1 MAQLTL
7 PSPINKTFT
16 RGSIW
21 RSQVNEGCLNGGA
34 SNFPRL
40 RLTSGFGKWSTSR
53 KLPKLYDL
61 VNTALSCVAQS
72 LFYVVSN

>member
-1 MAQLTL
+1 MAQITL
-7 PSPINKTFT
+7 PTPIDRTFT

-34 SNFPRL
+34 SEFPLL
-40 RLTSGFGKWSTSR
+40 RLQSWFGKTKVVDKS
-53 KLPKLYDL
+53 YDL